1 MWYNELKKV
10 GDIVAHQNNEQN
22 LIPFNER
29 TEEEQRKIARQGGIK
44 SGEVRRQRKTLKEE
58 LLLLLDEN
66 DNQKNMTVSLLL
78 KALDGDIK
86 AFEVVRDTIGEKPTD
101 KVEMNANVS
110 YEEAIKKVADKD
122 EY

>member
-1 MWYNELKKV
+1 M
-10 GDIVAHQNNEQN
+10 ANNKNIEQYK
-22 LIPFNER
+22 FNKR
-29 TEEEQRKIARQGGIK
+29 TPEEQREIARQGGIK

-66 DNQKNMTVSLLL
+66 DNQKNMTVQLLL

-101 KVEMNANVS
+101 KVDMTANLS
-110 YEEAIKKVADKD
+110 YEDTLKKVCDKD

>member
-1 MWYNELKKV
+1 MAAQLK
-10 GDIVAHQNNEQN
+10 NNNQPHT
-22 LIPFNER
+22 LT
-29 TEEEQRKIARQGGIK
+29 TEELRKGGIR
-44 SGEVRRQRKTLKEE
+44 SGESRRARKTLKEE
-58 LLLLLDEN
+58 LLALLEQN

-110 YEEAIKKVADKD
+110 YEEAIKKVADND

>member
-1 MWYNELKKV
+1 MASPV
-10 GDIVAHQNNEQN
+10 PNNEATR
-22 LIPFNER
+22 FKAG
-29 TEEEQRKIARQGGIK
+29 EEQVAIARQGGIK